1 MRRATLP
8 GVLPAMRAFL
18 ICLILLSIAE
28 AVNPPPGGAYPGQNT
43 AAGTNAL
50 VRLTDGAA
58 NTALGSGA
66 LQNNTDGQSNTAAGT
81 GALDGNRR
89 GNQNTGTGLL
99 ALESSRFD
107 NGPDNT
113 AYGYRALGDNNG
125 SRNTAIGWNAL
136 KNVFEGI
143 ENIAL
148 GHSAG
153 RNLSNSGSYNI
164 DVGNIGAA
172 GDNRVVRIGDTDQV
186 RTFIAGVSG
195 RTVTNGL
202 TVHVNAAGQLGTTP
216 SSERFKD
223 DIKPMGKASEAIFAL
238 KPVTFCYKKGI
249 DPNGIQ
255 QFGLVAEEVEKVNR
269 DLVVRDS
276 GGKPYTVRYDA
287 VNAMLL
293 NEFLKEHRKVENLES
308 ALAQLTA
315 RLQEQ
320 DLKVQKMSEQL
331 AAGSES
337 RVRVKTA
344 KFGARRIGRAEPAPQ
359 VAVNP

>member
-1 MRRATLP
+1 MKTTLLGNSIRRATLP
-8 GVLPAMRAFL
+8 GVSLAMRAFL
-18 ICLILLSIAE
+18 ICLILLSIAQ
-28 AVNPPPGGAYPGQNT
+28 AVNPPPGGGYPGRNT

-50 VRLTDGAA
+50 FLLTDGGD
-58 NTALGSGA
+58 NTALGTGT
-66 LQNNTDGQSNTAAGT
+66 LQNDTGGRSNTAVGT
-81 GALDGNRR
+81 GALEGNRL
-89 GNQNTGTGLL
+89 GNQNTGTGIL

-148 GHSAG
+148 GHSSG

-164 DVGNIGAA
+164 DIGNIGVA

-186 RTFIAGVSG
+186 RTFIAGISG
-195 RTVTNGL
+195 ATVAGG
-202 TVHVNAAGQLGTTP
+202 VPVKVNAGGQLGTAP

-223 DIKPMGKASEAIFAL
+223 EIEPMGKASEAIFAL
-238 KPVTFCYKKGI
+238 KPVTFRYKKEL
-249 DPNGIQ
+249 DPKGTQ
-255 QFGLVAEEVEKVNR
+255 QFGLVAEEVEKVNP

-276 GGKPYTVRYDA
+276 DGKPYTVRYDA

-293 NEFLKEHRKVENLES
+293 NEFLKEHRRIADLES
-308 ALAQLTA
+308 GVAQLTA
-315 RLQEQ
+315 RFKEQ
-320 DLKVQKMSEQL
+320 DSKIEKVSAQL
-331 AAGSES
+331 NL
-337 RVRVKTA
+337 
-344 KFGARRIGRAEPAPQ
+344 RRPAPQ
-359 VAVNP
+359 TVLNNQ

>member
-1 MRRATLP
+1 MKTTLLGNWMRRATLP
-8 GVLPAMRAFL
+8 GVSLAMRAFL
-18 ICLILLSIAE
+18 ICLILLSIAQ
-28 AVNPPPGGAYPGQNT
+28 AVNPPPGGGYPGRNT

-50 VRLTDGAA
+50 FRLTDGGD
-58 NTALGSGA
+58 NTALGTGT
-66 LQNNTDGQSNTAAGT
+66 LQNDTDGRSNTAAGT

-89 GNQNTGTGLL
+89 GNQNTGTGVL

-153 RNLSNSGSYNI
+153 RNLSSSGSYNI
-164 DVGNIGAA
+164 DIGNIGVA

-186 RTFIAGVSG
+186 RTFIAGISG
-195 RTVTNGL
+195 ATVAGG
-202 TVHVNAAGQLGTTP
+202 VPVKVNAGGQLGTAP

-223 DIKPMGKASEAIFAL
+223 EIEPMGKASEAIFAL
-238 KPVTFCYKKGI
+238 KPVTFRYKKEL
-249 DPNGIQ
+249 DPKGTQ
-255 QFGLVAEEVEKVNR
+255 QFGLVAEEVEKVNP

-276 GGKPYTVRYDA
+276 DGKPYTVRYDA

-293 NEFLKEHRKVENLES
+293 NEFLKEHRRIADLES
-308 ALAQLTA
+308 GVAQLTA
-315 RLQEQ
+315 RFKEQ
-320 DLKVQKMSEQL
+320 DSKIEKVSAQL
-331 AAGSES
+331 NL
-337 RVRVKTA
+337 
-344 KFGARRIGRAEPAPQ
+344 RRPAPQ
-359 VAVNP
+359 TVLNNQ

>member
-1 MRRATLP
+1 MKAILLGNLTRRATLP
-8 GVLPAMRAFL
+8 GVLPAMRASL
-18 ICLILLSIAE
+18 IWLIILSVAQ

-50 VRLTDGAA
+50 LRLTDGTG

-66 LQNNTDGQSNTAAGT
+66 LENNTDGQSNTAAGT

-89 GNQNTGTGLL
+89 GNQNTGIGIL

-153 RNLSNSGSYNI
+153 RNLSSSGSYNI
-164 DVGNIGAA
+164 EIGNIGAA

-186 RTFIAGVSG
+186 RTFVAGVSG
-195 RTVTNGL
+195 TTVTNGL
-202 TVHVNAAGQLGTTP
+202 AVRVNAAGQLGTAP

-223 DIKPMGKASEAIFAL
+223 GIKPMRKESEAIFAL
-238 KPVTFCYKKGI
+238 KPVTFRYKREI
-249 DPNGIQ
+249 DPHDNRARITSQIFLEPLQRFEIEMIRRFARMIQ
-255 QFGLVAEEVEKVNR
+255 PPLKARAGRSKSVSRKASPARTRFAFGSSSHAPCSSK
-269 DLVVRDS
+269 
-276 GGKPYTVRYDA
+276 TW
-287 VNAMLL
+287 
-293 NEFLKEHRKVENLES
+293 S
-308 ALAQLTA
+308 AL
-315 RLQEQ
+315 
-320 DLKVQKMSEQL
+320 
-331 AAGSES
+331 
-337 RVRVKTA
+337 
-344 KFGARRIGRAEPAPQ
+344 
-359 VAVNP
+359 

>member
-8 GVLPAMRAFL
+8 GVLPAMRASL
-18 ICLILLSIAE
+18 IWVILLSVAQ

-50 VRLTDGAA
+50 LRLTDGTG

-89 GNQNTGTGLL
+89 GNQNTGIGIL

-153 RNLSNSGSYNI
+153 RNLSSSGSYNI
-164 DVGNIGAA
+164 HIANIGAA

-202 TVHVNAAGQLGTTP
+202 AVHVNAAGQLGTTP

-238 KPVTFCYKKGI
+238 KPVTFRYKKGI

-287 VNAMLL
+287 VNVMLL
-293 NEFLKEHRKVENLES
+293 NEFRKEHRKVAILQSGVAE
-308 ALAQLTA
+308 LTA
-315 RLQEQ
+315 RFKAADSRIE
-320 DLKVQKMSEQL
+320 KVNEQL
-331 AAGSES
+331 ELS
-337 RVRVKTA
+337 K
-344 KFGARRIGRAEPAPQ
+344 PAPQ
-359 VAVNP
+359 TALNDQ

>member
-1 MRRATLP
+1 MRRATFP

-18 ICLILLSIAE
+18 ICLILLSIAQ
-28 AVNPPPGGAYPGQNT
+28 AVNPPPGGAYPGGNT

-50 VRLTDGAA
+50 FRLTDGRY
-58 NTALGSGA
+58 NTALGTGT
-66 LQNNTDGQSNTAAGT
+66 LQNDTDGQANTATGT
-81 GALDGNRR
+81 GALDNNRR
-89 GNQNTGTGLL
+89 GNQNTGTGVL

-113 AYGYRALGDNNG
+113 AYGYRALGNNEG

-136 KNVFEGI
+136 VTPFEGT

-153 RNLSNSGSYNI
+153 RNLSQSDSYNI
-164 DVGNIGAA
+164 DIGNRGAA

-202 TVHVNAAGQLGTTP
+202 AVHVNAAGQLGTAP

-238 KPVTFCYKKGI
+238 KPVTFRYKKGI

-293 NEFLKEHRKVENLES
+293 NEFLKEHRKVAILQSGVAE
-308 ALAQLTA
+308 LTA
-315 RLQEQ
+315 RFKAADSRIE
-320 DLKVQKMSEQL
+320 KVSEQL
-331 AAGSES
+331 ELSKPASQ
-337 RVRVKTA
+337 TA
-344 KFGARRIGRAEPAPQ
+344 LNNQ
-359 VAVNP
+359 

>member
-1 MRRATLP
+1 MKTILLGNLMRRSTLP
-8 GVLPAMRAFL
+8 GLLLATRTFL
-18 ICLILLSIAE
+18 ICLIPLSIAQ
-28 AVNPPPGGAYPGQNT
+28 AVNPPPGGAYPGGNT

-50 VRLTDGAA
+50 FGLTDGTG
-58 NTALGSGA
+58 NTALGTGP
-66 LQNNTDGQSNTAAGT
+66 LQNDTDGESNTAAGT

-89 GNQNTGTGLL
+89 GNQNTGTGVL

-107 NGPDNT
+107 NGPENT

-143 ENIAL
+143 ENISL

-153 RNLSNSGSYNI
+153 RDLSNSGSFDI
-164 DVGNIGAA
+164 DIGNRGIA

-195 RTVTNGL
+195 RTVPNGL
-202 TVHVNAAGQLGTTP
+202 AVHVNAAGQLGTAP

-238 KPVTFCYKKGI
+238 KPVTFRYKKGI

-269 DLVVRDS
+269 DLVMRDS

-293 NEFLKEHRKVENLES
+293 NEFLKEHRKITILRSGVAE
-308 ALAQLTA
+308 LTA
-315 RLQEQ
+315 RFKAADSRIE
-320 DLKVQKMSEQL
+320 KVSEQL
-331 AAGSES
+331 ELSN
-337 RVRVKTA
+337 R
-344 KFGARRIGRAEPAPQ
+344 APQ
-359 VAVNP
+359 TALNNR

>member
-1 MRRATLP
+1 MKTILLGNLMRRATLP
-8 GVLPAMRAFL
+8 GVLLATRTFL
-18 ICLILLSIAE
+18 ICLILLSIAQ

-50 VRLTDGAA
+50 FRLTDGTG

-66 LQNNTDGQSNTAAGT
+66 LQNDTDGHSNTAVGA
-81 GALDGNRR
+81 GALDNNRR
-89 GNQNTGTGLL
+89 GNQNTATGLV

-164 DVGNIGAA
+164 DIGNIGAA

-202 TVHVNAAGQLGTTP
+202 AVHVNAAGQLGTAP

-223 DIKPMGKASEAIFAL
+223 EIKPMGKASEAIFAL
-238 KPVTFCYKKGI
+238 KPVTFRYKKEL
-249 DPNGIQ
+249 DPNGTQ
-255 QFGLVAEEVEKVNR
+255 QFGLVAEEVEKVDR
-269 DLVVRDS
+269 DLVLRDS
-276 GGKPYTVRYDA
+276 DGKPYTVRYDA

-293 NEFLKEHRKVENLES
+293 NEFLKEHRRVT
-308 ALAQLTA
+308 ALDSGVARLTA
-315 RLQEQ
+315 RLKEQ
-320 DLKVQKMSEQL
+320 DSRIQKVSEQL
-331 AAGSES
+331 EISNASLP
-337 RVRVKTA
+337 V
-344 KFGARRIGRAEPAPQ
+344 
-359 VAVNP
+359 VNNQ

>member
-8 GVLPAMRAFL
+8 GVLPAMRASV
-18 ICLILLSIAE
+18 IWLILLSIAQ

-50 VRLTDGAA
+50 LRLTDGTG

-89 GNQNTGTGLL
+89 GNQNTGTGVL

-153 RNLSNSGSYNI
+153 RNLSTSGSYNI
-164 DVGNIGAA
+164 DIGNRGAA

-249 DPNGIQ
+249 DPNGTQ

-293 NEFLKEHRKVENLES
+293 NEFLKEHRKVAILQSGVAE
-308 ALAQLTA
+308 LTA
-315 RLQEQ
+315 RFKAADSRIE
-320 DLKVQKMSEQL
+320 KVSEQL
-331 AAGSES
+331 ELS
-337 RVRVKTA
+337 K
-344 KFGARRIGRAEPAPQ
+344 PAPQ
-359 VAVNP
+359 TALNDQ